1 MGMRLDKFSGQSRKL
16 VWVNESFESV
26 VRIKNCILKE
36 RDTFMSQML
45 HVALD
50 IKTTHRDV
58 VHTLPVLLK
67 ESAYTRVFFPIL
79 DQMEPALVW
88 Q

>member
-1 MGMRLDKFSGQSRKL
+1 MGMRLDKFS
-16 VWVNESFESV
+16 ESFESV
-26 VRIKNCILKE
+26 VRIKNCVLKE

-50 IKTTHRDV
+50 IETTQRDV
-58 VHTLPVLLK
+58 IHTLPVILE
-67 ESAYTRVFFPIL
+67 ESTYTGVFFPIL
-79 DQMEPALVW
+79 DQMKPALVR